1 MSSSNSSAQQDAEH
15 ELDFTVSCIGVVP
28 FVLVVWLYYMTK
40 RTDDKRSYYAIHFN
54 LVTLSSVH
62 IVGSFIVLMI
72 LLIIRVT
79 DGFTGKSEWIRF
91 LYKLFTNLLIHG
103 SLIVATIFYYL
114 IFISSMQRFMLL
126 TIEKLGRKLMT
137 GARLTFNMT
146 MLYFVAI
153 ISAINKIFASNKIP
167 WLEMITM
174 VLSLI
179 MLLLSIIIIRHI
191 DKRSRSG
198 MSAHVTVLL
207 QTVPIAILLMVF
219 TVAKFYV
226 LTSGQTNINLITFQS
241 FMTFSISFMTPIFLI
256 IGSLNKRKVAV
267 AILTCQRG
275 TRIIGGEVYT
285 AERSPAT
292 MSHVVSM
299 VPTRI

>member
-1 MSSSNSSAQQDAEH
+1 MYLNKALKRNRLIKSLLQNCNLIFDNHKTFVVLTLPCNSSAQQDAEH

-207 QTVPIAILLMVF
+207 QTVPIAILLMVSF
-219 TVAKFYV
+219 LV
-226 LTSGQTNINLITFQS
+226 LPSNLCFDVHNYDT
-241 FMTFSISFMTPIFLI
+241 
-256 IGSLNKRKVAV
+256 
-267 AILTCQRG
+267 
-275 TRIIGGEVYT
+275 
-285 AERSPAT
+285 
-292 MSHVVSM
+292 
-299 VPTRI
+299 